1 MLCDQAEKSRNPL
14 KTALKRKKAKTVQFA
29 GNTYVDPSDVEYS
42 SEEEELEA
50 EYLAQQQ
57 RQQQQQQQQQ
67 AAAAAE
73 ADVVDETAKVE
84 PLKPRGAQNGKAESK
99 KPDGSGDAAS
109 GKALSRTS
117 EEIFDTRG
125 GDGPK
130 KTSDGTV
137 RDSFFKDD
145 TVETKKI
152 TLTPNLLRD
161 DSATRSSSESA
172 LKQRPSLDKLDKDV
186 FTKDDKKKKDKKDKD
201 KRPSVIRS
209 FFSRKD
215 KKQRGEED
223 DESIGGKRSMDVDH
237 ERDVEDDESQ
247 TSPERGTS
255 LQRNPSKLQ
264 KQQPRTE
271 PSPTR
276 KPGGA
281 GQKDN
286 GMNLVAFLSESQVKT
301 RADDRTATMR
311 IVDTGARD
319 SPDEGARPSRE
330 PSPASKKAATRTP
343 QVAVKS
349 KHRMDLDE
357 FSTDDEFD
365 AEPSRP
371 PVSKPV
377 QSNGYLAAPQA
388 KGPPSTAE
396 PAPLA
401 QTIKIVPAAAE
412 PPQQRAERLS
422 ESPVQVSPVNTSH
435 VPPLVGD
442 TSSQEEDRS
451 SPSPELIGH
460 EDADLH
466 GNKDSIKTSS
476 TTSTSSWNDVSLRA
490 FFDSGSEIR
499 DLLVVVY
506 DKTDVEPVGPEHAA
520 AGNLF
525 REPASKLAEITTVS
539 FRHCPRNHIDAN
551 RGNSNWTTC
560 SATGWRENNAREAH
574 SEALMTTPPPQK
586 HINTKKPA
594 STIPPHFDA
603 VMTGRSHLSRTRK
616 ICTIHFDD
624 PCVLGDSLGFVC
636 KGREGVARHASR
648 HLHGPRGLFP
658 LFFFSSL
665 LFLFSLSPGPPARSR

>member
-14 KTALKRKKAKTVQFA
+14 KSALKRKKTKTVQFA

-67 AAAAAE
+67 QAAAAAE
-73 ADVVDETAKVE
+73 AEVVDETAKVE
-84 PLKPRGAQNGKAESK
+84 PLKPRGAQNGKAEPK
-99 KPDGSGDAAS
+99 KQDGSGDAAS

-161 DSATRSSSESA
+161 DSATRSSSDSA

-186 FTKDDKKKKDKKDKD
+186 FTKDDKKKKDKKEKD
-201 KRPSVIRS
+201 KKPSVIRS

-276 KPGGA
+276 KPGGV

-286 GMNLVAFLSESQVKT
+286 GMDLVAFLSESQVKT
-301 RADDRTATMR
+301 RTDDRTATMR

-330 PSPASKKAATRTP
+330 PSPASKKAATRTLQP
-343 QVAVKS
+343 AIKS

-357 FSTDDEFD
+357 FSTDDEFE
-365 AEPSRP
+365 AEPSRQ

-377 QSNGYLAAPQA
+377 QSHGYSAGPQA
-388 KGPPSTAE
+388 QVAPSTAA

-401 QTIKIVPAAAE
+401 QTIKMVPAAAAE
-412 PPQQRAERLS
+412 PPQQRPERLS

-451 SPSPELIGH
+451 SVRSSPSPELIGH

-466 GNKDSIKTSS
+466 GNKDSITTSS
-476 TTSTSSWNDVSLRA
+476 TTSTSTWNDVSLRA

-539 FRHCPRNHIDAN
+539 SNHGRRNRMDAN
-551 RGNSNWTTC
+551 LENSNWTTC

-574 SEALMTTPPPQK
+574 FEEFMTPSAPPQK
-586 HINTKKPA
+586 HTKTQKPA
-594 STIPPHFDA
+594 STIPPHLDA
-603 VMTGRSHLSRTRK
+603 VMTGRSHLSTNRKSVSYTLTTRT
-616 ICTIHFDD
+616 C
-624 PCVLGDSLGFVC
+624 LGVPLGFVC
-636 KGREGVARHASR
+636 KGREGVAWHAS
-648 HLHGPRGLFP
+648 
-658 LFFFSSL
+658 
-665 LFLFSLSPGPPARSR
+665 